1 MDKIEMK
8 VILALADSD
17 MNLSKV
23 ARDMFCHRN
32 TALYHVKK
40 IQTATGLDPMKFY
53 DLCKLVRMVKKER
66 KTDEG

>member
-1 MDKIEMK
+1 MDEMDMK
-8 VILALADSD
+8 VILALADND
-17 MNLSKV
+17 MNLSEV
-23 ARDMFCHRN
+23 AREMFCHRN
-32 TALYHVKK
+32 TAFYHVKK